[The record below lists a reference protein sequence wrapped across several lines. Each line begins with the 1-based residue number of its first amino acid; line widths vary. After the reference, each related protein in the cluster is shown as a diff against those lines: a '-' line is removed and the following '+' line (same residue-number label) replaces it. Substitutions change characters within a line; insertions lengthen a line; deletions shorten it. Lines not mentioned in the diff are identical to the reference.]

1 MVPLGYVAARSARWI
16 FEVPRALLNAAILL
30 FCIVGSFSINNTMFG
45 VGVMLVMGVIAY
57 VLEANRFAIAPIIL
71 GIVLGPLVET
81 NFTTSMIITNGNV
94 LGLFSR
100 PIAGILG
107 VLTLL
112 VWGFAIFGT
121 IRRSLKERRPGT
133 ASATA

>member
-1 MVPLGYVAARSARWI
+1 
-16 FEVPRALLNAAILL
+16 
-30 FCIVGSFSINNTMFG
+30 MFG
-45 VGVMLVMGVIAY
+45 VGVMLGMGVIAY

-112 VWGFAIFGT
+112 VWGLAIFGT
-121 IRRSLKERRPGT
+121 IRRSLKERRPRP
-133 ASATA
+133 ANATA